1 MNKREKKWF
10 KGGGP
15 FSEINKFT
23 TDFKMI
29 SMSGEILFGV
39 PSFDPG
45 DLLDMEK
52 APWPDELDE
61 NHTK

>member
-15 FSEINKFT
+15 FSEINKLT
-23 TDFKMI
+23 TDLNMI
-29 SMSGEILFGV
+29 SVSSEILYGV

-52 APWPDELDE
+52 APWPDELWED
-61 NHTK
+61 